1 LDILFFLNLKPI
13 SFCPHLAF
21 KSVTTKHLSKTQQPM
36 NILKCILLSLTSCL
50 ALGVTA
56 SANTERALPAPTDGD
71 GQKLVHISSLNSVEA
86 NQEFQQNVRV
96 VQAQR
101 QGLIDLLNQ
110 INETTDSA
118 EVATLEAQRDEL
130 LASLNRN
137 NQTMLETYGFTLN
150 RNYVMVVEKSHIF
163 LAVSEEE
170 AEQIQATMDAENAA
184 E

>member
-1 LDILFFLNLKPI
+1 MKKLT
-13 SFCPHLAF
+13 S
-21 KSVTTKHLSKTQQPM
+21 T
-36 NILKCILLSLTSCL
+36 LLSLLSIFAL
-50 ALGVTA
+50 AQV
-56 SANTERALPAPTDGD
+56 ANADQSVPMPPEAD

-101 QGLIDLLNQ
+101 QGLIDLLNK

-118 EVATLEAQRDEL
+118 EKAELEAQRDEL
-130 LASLNRN
+130 LESLNRN

-163 LAVSEEE
+163 LAVSDEE
-170 AEQIQATMDAENAA
+170 AKQIEASMEAA
-184 E
+184 NGASE